1 LAYLQ
6 DEL

>member
-1 LAYLQ
+1 LQ